1 MPEDRDFIVVE
12 DTRYEVLE
20 VTTAPPGPR
29 GLQGA
34 TGPQGPQGEP
44 GPQGEQGPQGV
55 PGDAADGSFV
65 FEQVSPSDSWTIVHP
80 LPFQPSVTIVDSS
93 GNEVVGRV
101 RYVDSATIVVEF
113 DAAFGG
119 KVYLS

>member
-1 MPEDRDFIVVE
+1 MADKDFLIVE
-12 DTRYEVLE
+12 DARYEVLE

-34 TGPQGPQGEP
+34 TGPQGPP
-44 GPQGEQGPQGV
+44 GPQGVQGEVGPQGV

-65 FEQVSPSDSWTIVHP
+65 YEQVEPSATWTINHA
-80 LPFQPSVTIVDSS
+80 LTFQPSVTVVDSS

-101 RYVDSATIVVEF
+101 RYVDSDTIVVEF